1 MAPSRS
7 VKRGIAVVP
16 TLLTLGNGFCGFLA
30 ISKIVDAIAAGTAE
44 GFADKVTQAAWLIF
58 LAMIFDALDGRVA
71 RLTNQASEF
80 GVQLDSLTDIVSFG
94 VAPALL
100 VKVVYEQALVQA
112 QIPFNSKLPLLLSS
126 LYMLCAVLRLAR
138 FSLDTDA
145 EESSHN
151 FFSGLPSPAAAG
163 MMASSIFFLFAGGES
178 LGISLS
184 QPLVLACKR
193 AIIFLPPILGLLM
206 ISKTPYVH
214 MVNRY
219 VRGRKTFNFLAQGI
233 LCLFLVAFCHDWAVF
248 LFFTGYVATGPV
260 LAGVRLIRDRG
271 GFRKKAADKMPPS

>member
-1 MAPSRS
+1 MTPS

-30 ISKIVDAIAAGTAE
+30 ISKMVDAVAAGTPY
-44 GFADKVTQAAWLIF
+44 GFADKITQAAWLIF

-100 VKVVYEQALVQA
+100 IKVTYEQAMIQE
-112 QIPFNSKLPLLLSS
+112 QISYGVKLPLLLSS
-126 LYMLCAVLRLAR
+126 LYVLCAVLRLAR
-138 FSLDTDA
+138 FSLDTDTDDA
-145 EESSHN
+145 SHIS
-151 FFSGLPSPAAAG
+151 FSGLPSPAAAG
-163 MMASSIFFLFAGGES
+163 MLASSVFFLFNGGES
-178 LGISLS
+178 LGFSLS
-184 QPLVLACKR
+184 QPLVLNLKR
-193 AIIFLPPILGLLM
+193 VFIFLPPLLGLLM
-206 ISKTPYVH
+206 ISKIPYVH

-233 LCLFLVAFCHDWAVF
+233 LCLFLVAFCHDWAIF
-248 LFFTGYVATGPV
+248 LSFTGYVVSGPV
-260 LAGVRLIRDRG
+260 LVGVCIVRTKGLFGRGAAG
-271 GFRKKAADKMPPS
+271 KSPPS

>member
-1 MAPSRS
+1 M
-7 VKRGIAVVP
+7 KRGIAVVP

-30 ISKIVDAIAAGTAE
+30 ISKMVDAIQAGTAA
-44 GFADKVTQAAWLIF
+44 GFADKITQAAWLIF

-138 FSLDTDA
+138 FSLDTDT
-145 EESSHN
+145 EEASHN
-151 FFSGLPSPAAAG
+151 SFSGLPSPAAAG
-163 MMASSIFFLFAGGES
+163 MLASSVFFLFAGGES
-178 LGISLS
+178 LGFSLS
-184 QPLVLACKR
+184 QPLVLILKR
-193 AIIFLPPILGLLM
+193 VFIFIPPVLGLLM
-206 ISKTPYVH
+206 ISRIPYVH

-233 LCLFLVAFCHDWAVF
+233 LCLFLVAFCHDWAIF
-248 LFFTGYVATGPV
+248 LFFTAYVASGPILV
-260 LAGVRLIRDRG
+260 GVHAIRGRG
-271 GFRKKAADKMPPS
+271 AIRKKTAGKMPPR